1 MAQKYSTLFKW
12 IHVSFDLSLLNL
24 SLYGGYLLESPGHA
38 WGAPADQYKLF
49 FLLLNLIWF
58 FCANMAGLYRSILK
72 RDAMPSLRAALLSLL
87 LFLVLTLALRE
98 VLPAFTL
105 SLNFLLNISIFF
117 IAGIVSWKTA
127 FLFLRRSRRRFW
139 SDSGKAVIVGA
150 GPVGQDLYAYLQSH
164 PQLGYSV
171 DGFFDNHSRGN
182 VPVLG
187 KVKDCIDYVKAHG
200 TAEIFCALPP
210 SEGAA
215 INALMHAA
223 DQHMVRFRLLPDV
236 KGVFNSNVRV
246 EFYNNLPVLS
256 ARHEPLEDKVNELFK
271 RIFDVCFASLVTVF
285 FLSWFLPLV
294 ALLIKLDSRGPVFF
308 RQLRS
313 GKDNKPFYCLKF
325 RTMYVNGD
333 SDRVPTTRGDKRITR
348 VGAFLRKTSID
359 ELPQFLNVL
368 LGEMSVVG
376 PRPHMV
382 KQTDA
387 YSVIIDNYMVR
398 HFLTPG
404 ITGWAQVNGYR
415 GETKETADMSNRVNA
430 DIWYMENWSFLLDL
444 KIVFLTVWQS
454 VRGHENAF

>member
-1 MAQKYSTLFKW
+1 
-12 IHVSFDLSLLNL
+12 
-24 SLYGGYLLESPGHA
+24 
-38 WGAPADQYKLF
+38 
-49 FLLLNLIWF
+49 
-58 FCANMAGLYRSILK
+58 
-72 RDAMPSLRAALLSLL
+72 
-87 LFLVLTLALRE
+87 
-98 VLPAFTL
+98 
-105 SLNFLLNISIFF
+105 
-117 IAGIVSWKTA
+117 
-127 FLFLRRSRRRFW
+127 
-139 SDSGKAVIVGA
+139 
-150 GPVGQDLYAYLQSH
+150 
-164 PQLGYSV
+164 
-171 DGFFDNHSRGN
+171 
-182 VPVLG
+182 
-187 KVKDCIDYVKAHG
+187 
-200 TAEIFCALPP
+200 
-210 SEGAA
+210 
-215 INALMHAA
+215 
-223 DQHMVRFRLLPDV
+223 
-236 KGVFNSNVRV
+236 
-246 EFYNNLPVLS
+246 
-256 ARHEPLEDKVNELFK
+256 
-271 RIFDVCFASLVTVF
+271 VTVF

-294 ALLIKLDSRGPVFF
+294 ALLIRLDSKGPVFF

-348 VGAFLRKTSID
+348 VGAFLRTTSID